1 MVGHAVALLTVVFTV
16 RAEFGCAEEL
26 FPVDRERWS
35 LQSGQLKVV
44 LILAVLYF
52 NF

>member
-1 MVGHAVALLTVVFTV
+1 MVGYAVAFLAVAFAV

-26 FPVDRERWS
+26 FPVDCETWS
-35 LQSGQLKVV
+35 LRSGQFKVA
-44 LILAVLYF
+44 LIFAVLYF